1 MPNLYF
7 DQLIDQLKPV
17 VYDTDF
23 DTLFQS
29 LTENE
34 DGPTKFKLKMELRR
48 LAAPCHRTVDLRNQV
63 DGECR
68 PYEYNGRR
76 HQLDDVA
83 IEIFEQG
90 LETYKGVFTQD
101 TFEQILD
108 ADNHLRQAR
117 EEERAFAQSLAN
129 HNAEPLSGQS
139 PFLNNDNEAESY
151 LLETFHFGQYPY
163 RAEERMNFTIEV
175 GLEDSK
181 GKNYQAVTADIS
193 ITGMRVRVNDEHNL
207 QYGDSLSLYFT
218 GLAKEFTVNPETRI
232 PYRVVGVQE
241 VDGKHYLSLNR
252 DPDYQSAELDKFFHR
267 FINGYK
273 KRYRV
278 NIDNTYNTI
287 LNKGHEQFL
296 LPRMQQLP
304 VFFSEANKQLVADYV
319 LTTDNNRF
327 ILSNWINELNQIS
340 FGSIFN
346 LRRSRW
352 LLHDLAQKE
361 HARLLVMTFSITAR
375 GKIYNYSATAEEL
388 QKTGLW
394 DTYIAFG
401 SKKASW
407 RVYQIDLRR
416 VDLNQ
421 AWQPQSVPKNINVP
435 FRINPPT
442 AQVKRAIAPLRY
454 MGVVNDIT
462 ESLQGFFN
470 TGIEKEQLSSLKAFA
485 HPPSTP
491 IRTKEARLEFINLRS
506 EKRFSYRSRCRVKV
520 GKLVRDGMIIDLSV
534 SGLQVQIDT
543 QLPAE
548 KGDNVEISMTGFKKL
563 YKKAKLDH
571 LNYIVAS
578 IDDAQTTLRLKIEG
592 DHEQHMGSEFIR
604 FLIREQRDLLKL
616 QVENTSINGLEL
628 CLRNLYCDAPAS
640 LPVFLYRNKKR
651 RTSVRRAGLSKWP
664 SGWAKLLDKFPG
676 SQPSAINLQPLL
688 RGSSLTEELL
698 PRLNEMDRTSEP
710 VTLLLLL
717 RLYRQNGEDIV
728 QTQWLE
734 DNDNQ
739 AIESFIEQS
748 IPNSIFRAVTV
759 TLSRTGRPDTQFIQ
773 AELNYISRYAAYRAQ
788 EIEEDLWQVYAIA
801 DTVDVTES
809 LLEFALSGT
818 DAIKE
823 QQERLNN
830 WLNKF

>member
-1 MPNLYF
+1 MPNQYF
-7 DQLIDQLKPV
+7 DQLIDQLKPL

-34 DGPTKFKLKMELRR
+34 DGPTRFKLKMELRR

-63 DGECR
+63 DGECH

-83 IEIFEQG
+83 IEIFERG

-117 EEERAFAQSLAN
+117 EEERAFAQSLAD
-129 HNAEPLSGQS
+129 HNAEPLNGQS
-139 PFLNNDNEAESY
+139 PFPNADNEAESY

-181 GKNYQAVTADIS
+181 GQTYNAVTTDIS
-193 ITGMRVRVNDEHNL
+193 ITGMRVRVDDEHSF
-207 QYGDSLSLYFT
+207 QYDELISLYFT
-218 GLAKEFTVNPETRI
+218 GLAKEFTVDPDTRI

-241 VDGKHYLSLNR
+241 VDNKHYLKLNR
-252 DPDYQSAELDKFFHR
+252 DPDYHSAELDKFFHR

-278 NIDNTYNTI
+278 NVDNTYNTI
-287 LNKGHEQFL
+287 ITKGHEQLL

-304 VFFSEANKQLVADYV
+304 VFFSESNRQLVADYV

-327 ILSNWINELNQIS
+327 ILNNWINELNQIS
-340 FGSIFN
+340 FGSVFN
-346 LRRSRW
+346 VRRSRW
-352 LLHDLAQKE
+352 VLQDLLNKKS
-361 HARLLVMTFSITAR
+361 ARLLILTFSITAR
-375 GKIYNYSATAEEL
+375 GKIYNYSATVEEL

-394 DTYIAFG
+394 ETYVAFG
-401 SKKASW
+401 SQKASW
-407 RVYQIDLRR
+407 RVYQIDLRP

-435 FRINPPT
+435 FRLNPPT
-442 AQVKRAIAPLRY
+442 AQVKRAISPLRY

-462 ESLQGFFN
+462 DSLNGFFDTELDKN
-470 TGIEKEQLSSLKAFA
+470 NLSSLKAFA
-485 HPPSTP
+485 HPPAVP

-506 EKRFSYRSRCRVKV
+506 EKRFSYRSRCRVRV
-520 GKLVRDGMIIDLSV
+520 GKYVRDGMIIDLSV

-543 QLPAE
+543 PVAAE

-563 YKKAKLDH
+563 YKKAKLEH
-571 LNYIVAS
+571 LPYTIAS
-578 IDDAQTTLRLKIEG
+578 VDDARTTLRLKIDG

-628 CLRNLYCDAPAS
+628 CLRNLYCDAPGS
-640 LPVFLYRNKKR
+640 LPIFFYRNKKR
-651 RTSVRRAGLSKWP
+651 KTSVRRAGLSNWP
-664 SGWAKLLDKFPG
+664 SDWVRLLSKLPG
-676 SQPSAINLQPLL
+676 SQQSALNLQPLM
-688 RGSSLTEELL
+688 RGSSVTEKLL
-698 PRLNEMDRTSEP
+698 PKLEDMDRTSEP

-717 RLYRQNGEDIV
+717 RLYRQSGEDIV

-734 DNDNQ
+734 SNDNH
-739 AIESFIEQS
+739 AIESFIEQCL
-748 IPNSIFRAVTV
+748 PNSIFRAVRV
-759 TLSRTGRPDTQFIQ
+759 TLSRTGKPDTQFIQ

-809 LLEFALSGT
+809 LLEFALPDT
-818 DAIKE
+818 NTIEE
-823 QQERLNN
+823 QQERLNT

>member
-1 MPNLYF
+1 MPNQYF
-7 DQLIDQLKPV
+7 DQFIDQLKPL

-34 DGPTKFKLKMELRR
+34 DGPTRFKLKMELRR

-83 IEIFEQG
+83 IEIFERG

-117 EEERAFAQSLAN
+117 EEERAFAQSLAE
-129 HNAEPLSGQS
+129 HNAEPLSSQS
-139 PFLNNDNEAESY
+139 PFSNADNEAESY

-175 GLEDSK
+175 GIEDSK
-181 GKNYQAVTADIS
+181 GKTYQAVTTDIS
-193 ITGMRVRVNDEHNL
+193 ITGMRVRINDDHNL
-207 QYGDSLSLYFT
+207 KYDDVLSLYFT
-218 GLAKEFTVNPETRI
+218 GLAKEFTIDSETRI
-232 PYRVVGVQE
+232 PYRVVGVQKS
-241 VDGKHYLSLNR
+241 DGKNYVSLNR

-287 LNKGHEQFL
+287 ISKGHEQFL

-304 VFFSEANKQLVADYV
+304 VFFSESNRQLVADYV

-327 ILSNWINELNQIS
+327 ILNNWINELNQIS

-346 LRRSRW
+346 VRRSRW
-352 LLHDLAQKE
+352 LLQDLNEKN
-361 HARLLVMTFSITAR
+361 HARLLVLTFSITAR
-375 GKIYNYSATAEEL
+375 GKIYNYSATVEEL

-394 DTYIAFG
+394 DTYVAFG
-401 SKKASW
+401 SQKASW

-421 AWQPQSVPKNINVP
+421 AWQPQSVPQNVDIP
-435 FRINPPT
+435 FRLNPPT
-442 AQVKRAIAPLRY
+442 EEVKRAIAPLRY
-454 MGVVNDIT
+454 MAVVNDIT
-462 ESLQGFFN
+462 DSLNGFFD
-470 TGIEKEQLSSLKAFA
+470 TELDKEQLSSLKAFA
-485 HPPSTP
+485 HPPAVP
-491 IRTKEARLEFINLRS
+491 IRTKETRLEFINLRS

-543 QLPAE
+543 PISAE
-548 KGDNVEISMTGFKKL
+548 KGDNVEISMSGFQKL
-563 YKKAKLDH
+563 YKKAKLEH
-571 LNYIVAS
+571 LAYTIAS
-578 IDDAQTTLRLKIEG
+578 IDDARTTLRLKIDG

-604 FLIREQRDLLKL
+604 FLIREQRDLLQL
-616 QVENTSINGLEL
+616 QVENTSINGLGL
-628 CLRNLYCDAPAS
+628 CLRNLYCDAPGS
-640 LPVFLYRNKKR
+640 MPVFIYRNKKR
-651 RTSVRRAGLSKWP
+651 KISVRRAGLSNWR
-664 SGWAKLLDKFPG
+664 SGWSKLLEKLPA
-676 SQPSAINLQPLL
+676 SQQSALNLQPLL
-688 RGSSLTEELL
+688 RGDSVANELL
-698 PRLNEMDRTSEP
+698 PQLDEMDRTSEP

-717 RLYRQNGEDIV
+717 RLYRQSGEDIV
-728 QTQWLE
+728 QTQWLKS
-734 DNDNQ
+734 NDHH
-739 AIESFIEQS
+739 AIESFIEQCL
-748 IPNSIFRAVTV
+748 PNSIFRAVTV
-759 TLSRTGRPDTQFIQ
+759 SLSRTGRPDTQFIQ

-788 EIEEDLWQVYAIA
+788 EIEEDLWQVYGIA

-809 LLEFALSGT
+809 LLDFALPGT
-818 DAIKE
+818 DTINE

-830 WLNKF
+830 WINKF

>member
-1 MPNLYF
+1 MPNPYF

-23 DTLFQS
+23 DALFQS

-76 HQLDDVA
+76 HQLDDIA
-83 IEIFEQG
+83 IEIFERG

-101 TFEQILD
+101 TFEQIQD
-108 ADNHLRQAR
+108 ADNHLRQAH
-117 EEERAFAQSLAN
+117 EEEKAFAQSLAD

-139 PFLNNDNEAESY
+139 PFMNSNNEAESY

-163 RAEERMNFTIEV
+163 RAEERMNFTIEI

-181 GKNYQAVTADIS
+181 GENYQAVTADIS
-193 ITGMRVRVNDEHNL
+193 ITGMRVRVNDKHNL

-218 GLAKEFTVNPETRI
+218 GLAKEFTVNPETKI

-241 VDGKHYLSLNR
+241 IDGKHYLSLNR
-252 DPDYQSAELDKFFHR
+252 DPNYQSAELDAFFHR

-287 LNKGHEQFL
+287 LNKGHEQLL

-304 VFFSEANKQLVADYV
+304 VFFSESNQQLVADYV

-327 ILSNWINELNQIS
+327 ILNHWLNELNQIS

-346 LRRSRW
+346 QRRSRW
-352 LLHDLAQKE
+352 LLQDLAQKQQ
-361 HARLLVMTFSITAR
+361 ARLLVMTFSITAR

-401 SKKASW
+401 SKKSSW

-416 VDLNQ
+416 VDLSR
-421 AWQPQSVPKNINVP
+421 AWQPQSIPKNINIP

-442 AQVKRAIAPLRY
+442 AQVKKAIEPLRY
-454 MGVVNDIT
+454 VGIASDIT
-462 ESLQGFFN
+462 ESLQAFFN
-470 TGIEKEQLSSLKAFA
+470 TGIEKEQLASLKAFA
-485 HPPSTP
+485 HSPSTP
-491 IRTKEARLEFINLRS
+491 LRTKEARLEFINLRS
-506 EKRFSYRSRCRVKV
+506 EKRFNYRSRCRIKA

-534 SGLQVQIDT
+534 GGLQVQIDT
-543 QLPAE
+543 PLPAE
-548 KGDNVEISMTGFKKL
+548 IDDHIDISMIGFKKR
-563 YKKAKLDH
+563 YKKTKLDN
-571 LNYIVAS
+571 LAYTLAS
-578 IDDAQTTLRLKIEG
+578 IDEARTTLHLKVAG

-628 CLRNLYCDAPAS
+628 CLRNLYCDAPGS
-640 LPVFLYRNKKR
+640 LPVFLYRNKQHK
-651 RTSVRRAGLSKWP
+651 TSVRRAGLSNWP
-664 SGWAKLLDKFPG
+664 SGWTQLLSKLPG
-676 SQPSAINLQPLL
+676 SQKNAINLQPLL
-688 RGSSLTEELL
+688 RGSSLIEHLL
-698 PRLNEMDRTSEP
+698 PRLNQMDRTSEP

-717 RLYRQNGEDIV
+717 RLYRQNGEDII

-734 DNDNQ
+734 SNDNH
-739 AIESFIEQS
+739 AIDSFIEQS
-748 IPNSIFRAVTV
+748 IPNSLFQAVTV

-773 AELNYISRYAAYRAQ
+773 AELNYISHYAAYRAQ

-809 LLEFALSGT
+809 LLEFALPGT
-818 DAIKE
+818 DTIKE

>member
-1 MPNLYF
+1 
-7 DQLIDQLKPV
+7 
-17 VYDTDF
+17 
-23 DTLFQS
+23 
-29 LTENE
+29 
-34 DGPTKFKLKMELRR
+34 
-48 LAAPCHRTVDLRNQV
+48 
-63 DGECR
+63 
-68 PYEYNGRR
+68 
-76 HQLDDVA
+76 
-83 IEIFEQG
+83 
-90 LETYKGVFTQD
+90 
-101 TFEQILD
+101 
-108 ADNHLRQAR
+108 
-117 EEERAFAQSLAN
+117 
-129 HNAEPLSGQS
+129 
-139 PFLNNDNEAESY
+139 
-151 LLETFHFGQYPY
+151 
-163 RAEERMNFTIEV
+163 
-175 GLEDSK
+175 
-181 GKNYQAVTADIS
+181 
-193 ITGMRVRVNDEHNL
+193 
-207 QYGDSLSLYFT
+207 
-218 GLAKEFTVNPETRI
+218 
-232 PYRVVGVQE
+232 
-241 VDGKHYLSLNR
+241 
-252 DPDYQSAELDKFFHR
+252 
-267 FINGYK
+267 
-273 KRYRV
+273 
-278 NIDNTYNTI
+278 
-287 LNKGHEQFL
+287 
-296 LPRMQQLP
+296 
-304 VFFSEANKQLVADYV
+304 
-319 LTTDNNRF
+319 
-327 ILSNWINELNQIS
+327 
-340 FGSIFN
+340 
-346 LRRSRW
+346 
-352 LLHDLAQKE
+352 
-361 HARLLVMTFSITAR
+361 
-375 GKIYNYSATAEEL
+375 
-388 QKTGLW
+388 
-394 DTYIAFG
+394 
-401 SKKASW
+401 
-407 RVYQIDLRR
+407 
-416 VDLNQ
+416 LNQ

-462 ESLQGFFN
+462 DSLQGFFD
-470 TGIEKEQLSSLKAFA
+470 TGIEKEQLASLKAFA

-543 QLPAE
+543 PLPAE
-548 KGDNVEISMTGFKKL
+548 KGDNVDISLTGFKKL
-563 YKKAKLDH
+563 YKKAKLDQ
-571 LNYIVAS
+571 LAYTIAS
-578 IDDAQTTLRLKIEG
+578 IDDARTTLRLKIEG

-628 CLRNLYCDAPAS
+628 CLRNLYCDAPGS

-651 RTSVRRAGLSKWP
+651 NTSVRRAGLSNWP
-664 SGWAKLLDKFPG
+664 SGWAKLLAKFPG

-734 DNDNQ
+734 GNDNQ

-748 IPNSIFRAVTV
+748 IPNSIFRAITV